1 MFSLIQRCRGGLRT
15 HAILVKNS
23 STIAIGNGIGAILGF
38 VYWSV
43 AAHWLSPE
51 VIGSA
56 SGLLSLMGFSGLLGD
71 AGLGTLLTGEI
82 LRWPGRERGL
92 ISAAMIVALLLSL
105 VVGAAILIV
114 SERVFHVLTNQP
126 LVNLYLVLGC
136 GATGLSLVMDQ
147 AWLGML
153 ESKLRMLRQ
162 LLFAILKLSFLVIAT
177 IWLSDMSAILGS
189 WVAALLISVVT
200 GELLMRRSDNSLFH
214 CPDFELL
221 SSLKSKVM
229 NHYRLDMGIMA
240 PSILLPYLVMV
251 VLSPSANAV
260 FTMLWMVMLVA
271 SIVPATLATV
281 LFPAIQAEPHHYRNR
296 MNLSLAI
303 SVAYSVAFGVF
314 IFFFSTYILQVF
326 NPIYAVIGD
335 GYLRLLGFGLIGTA
349 IKAHICAAARL
360 NNRMRDASLSVFL
373 AALFEFG
380 SVVIGAHFAGLE
392 GVAIGWMIA
401 TLAEAAVLLVVN
413 PVYGPSVGS
422 IELGVGRREG

>member
-1 MFSLIQRCRGGLRT
+1 
-15 HAILVKNS
+15 
-23 STIAIGNGIGAILGF
+23 
-38 VYWSV
+38 
-43 AAHWLSPE
+43 
-51 VIGSA
+51 
-56 SGLLSLMGFSGLLGD
+56 
-71 AGLGTLLTGEI
+71 
-82 LRWPGRERGL
+82 
-92 ISAAMIVALLLSL
+92 
-105 VVGAAILIV
+105 
-114 SERVFHVLTNQP
+114 
-126 LVNLYLVLGC
+126 
-136 GATGLSLVMDQ
+136 
-147 AWLGML
+147 
-153 ESKLRMLRQ
+153 
-162 LLFAILKLSFLVIAT
+162 
-177 IWLSDMSAILGS
+177 
-189 WVAALLISVVT
+189 
-200 GELLMRRSDNSLFH
+200 
-214 CPDFELL
+214 
-221 SSLKSKVM
+221 M

-260 FTMLWMVMLVA
+260 FTMLWMVLVVA

-326 NPIYAVIGD
+326 NPIYAVVGD

-392 GVAIGWMIA
+392 GVAIGWMFA